1 MNQRTISHPH
11 NPRPARVPPRARPSG
26 TKTTGRERQRKR
38 HNVRLA
44 WSAVAVVL
52 VATGVL
58 VGVKAT
64 GGTTSAGPP
73 RAALRSSTSAALTS
87 VPLST
92 LVEAATQVRGLQP
105 AEGADGS
112 QLSANGKPQV
122 LYIGAEFCPV
132 CAAERWPLTVALS
145 QFGTFSHLSQTHSA
159 VRDGN
164 LPTLSFYGS
173 SYSSPYLSFTPVE
186 MMTNQPAGGSYRKLE
201 TPTPQ
206 DMAAWQGVQG
216 QNLTFPFV
224 DIGGQWVLQTS
235 QFPSRILQDQSFNEV
250 ASSVGRN
257 DTTIGSAVD
266 ASAATLVKYFCSVT
280 GQQPASVC
288 SAVAGIQTGGAT
300 TPGLS
305 SLAG

>member
-1 MNQRTISHPH
+1 M
-11 NPRPARVPPRARPSG
+11 
-26 TKTTGRERQRKR
+26 
-38 HNVRLA
+38 
-44 WSAVAVVL
+44 VL
-52 VATGVL
+52 LATGVL
-58 VGVKAT
+58 VGIKAT
-64 GGTTSAGPP
+64 IGTTTGGAP
-73 RAALRSSTSAALTS
+73 RTALRSSTAAALTS
-87 VPLST
+87 VPLAT
-92 LVEAATQVRGLQP
+92 LVQAAKQVRGLQP
-105 AEGADGS
+105 AESADGS

-201 TPTPQ
+201 APAPH
-206 DMAAWQGVQG
+206 DLAAWQGVQG

-235 QFPSRILQDQSFNEV
+235 QFPSRILQDHTFNGV

-266 ASAATLVKYFCSVT
+266 ASAAALVKYFCSVT
-280 GQQPASVC
+280 DQQPASVC
-288 SAVAGIQTGGAT
+288 TAVAGIQTGGAT
-300 TPGLS
+300 SPGLS
-305 SLAG
+305 SPAG